1 MDSLAKKNM
10 AFELK
15 STLPAHLLQ
24 MLEQAADHCSLR
36 GEFLYIAGG
45 TVRDLLLGSPSKDID
60 LVIEGDSFSLAA
72 EISHLFPGKTILHE
86 RFKTAKLEVNGFSV
100 DIATARK
107 ETYDH
112 PGALPRVEVG
122 TLKDDLN
129 RRDFSIN
136 SMAII
141 ISGDK
146 YGNLIDPLGGLADLY
161 MQNIRILHKLS
172 FQDDPTRIFRAI
184 RYEQRFGFK
193 IEPATLALLE
203 DDKKFL
209 TCLSP
214 DRIRYEFDCVF
225 NEPKPEKA
233 LARASILSI
242 LTELFPGLVFDK
254 QKAEWFKTMRKSY
267 SAYTAPKALYW
278 ALLFSQLDSVTI
290 QDAAKRLNLSTETLE
305 IMLGA
310 HNLAAQHVNLSKE
323 KLKPSEIYQLLNV
336 FNPLSIKAAATS
348 SDNPVIKER
357 LQLYLTKLRY
367 IKPDLRGDDLIKL
380 GYSPGIMLGHTLDK
394 IRERRLNGAVHTR
407 EEEIEIAKKLL
418 LEKHPE

>member
-15 STLPAHLLQ
+15 SALPDHLLQ
-24 MLEQAADHCSLR
+24 MLEQAADHCSQR

-60 LVIEGDSFSLAA
+60 LVVEGDSFSLAA
-72 EISHLFPGKTILHE
+72 EISRLFPGKTVLHE
-86 RFKTAKLEVNGFSV
+86 QFKTAKLEVNGFSV

-112 PGALPRVEVG
+112 PGALPRVEIG
-122 TLKDDLN
+122 SLEDDLS

-141 ISGDK
+141 ISGDE
-146 YGNLIDPLGGLADLY
+146 YGNLIDPLDGLADLLV
-161 MQNIRILHKLS
+161 QKIRVLHKLS

-184 RYEQRFGFK
+184 RYEQRFDFK
-193 IEPATLALLE
+193 IEPVTLALLE
-203 DDKKFL
+203 EDKKFL
-209 TCLSP
+209 AYLSP
-214 DRIRYEFDCVF
+214 DRIRYEFECIF

-254 QKAEWFKTMRKSY
+254 QEAEWFKTVRKSY
-267 SAYTAPKALYW
+267 SASKVPIALYW
-278 ALLFSQLDSVTI
+278 TLLFSQLDPITV
-290 QDAAKRLNLSTETLE
+290 QDATKRLNLPAETVE
-305 IMLGA
+305 IIIGT
-310 HNLAAQHVNLSKE
+310 HNLAAQHINLNKK

-336 FNPLSIKAAATS
+336 FNPLSIKAAAIS
-348 SDNPVIKER
+348 SDNPVIKEQ

-367 IKPDLRGDDLIKL
+367 IKPDLGGDDLIKL
-380 GYSPGIMLGHTLDK
+380 GYSQGIMLGHTLDK